1 LRCDCR
7 ESRPAGR
14 CDVAAP
20 TNDPPQNVT
29 ELQTGIERGPDSSPP
44 ETSIMMEH
52 IGFILFYLFAIVVL
66 ILHFNGTL
74 EEYNIEWL
82 LYVLAVAVFPAVLF
96 L

>member
-1 LRCDCR
+1 VPACELPRR
-7 ESRPAGR
+7 AIES
-14 CDVAAP
+14 
-20 TNDPPQNVT
+20 
-29 ELQTGIERGPDSSPP
+29 QTGIERGHDSDPP
-44 ETSIMMEH
+44 ENSSMMEH

>member
-1 LRCDCR
+1 
-7 ESRPAGR
+7 
-14 CDVAAP
+14 
-20 TNDPPQNVT
+20 
-29 ELQTGIERGPDSSPP
+29 
-44 ETSIMMEH
+44 MMEH
-52 IGFILFYLFAIVVL
+52 IGVILFYLFAIVVL

>member
-1 LRCDCR
+1 LRGNYR
-7 ESRPAGR
+7 SSRHAGR
-14 CDVAAP
+14 CGVAAP
-20 TNDPPQNVT
+20 TIRPPQNAT
-29 ELQTGIERGPDSSPP
+29 ESLTGIERGHDSSPP